1 MRLYNWGY
9 GGEMAAAPPPSN
21 SSRLASTLPSPC
33 HLALSPR
40 RGLPSPPSL
49 TSLACGRRALVGRAA
64 HWPRFLDAGTR
75 TRVFR
80 VALER
85 ARIQLSAAVSWTRL
99 PFLTRCSGHTARDRP
114 PALTSVRPPGAG
126 PVASVYLKQRL
137 TACLLSSEAGTAAEV
152 RALRLRGAGDAADAA
167 AIASPAAGAARPVRG
182 EARRE
187 STGTFACP
195 ARTLERR
202 GRGPRGGGGRK
213 GGPNVPRTCVRK
225 WK

>member
-114 PALTSVRPPGAG
+114 PALRP
-126 PVASVYLKQRL
+126 ASSARRRTKLQSLEVELTRL
-137 TACLLSSEAGTAAEV
+137 RAVLPPLSLPPSLLSPSLQARLEMTRGPPRSAE
-152 RALRLRGAGDAADAA
+152 R
-167 AIASPAAGAARPVRG
+167 AARP
-182 EARRE
+182 
-187 STGTFACP
+187 
-195 ARTLERR
+195 
-202 GRGPRGGGGRK
+202 GPL
-213 GGPNVPRTCVRK
+213 
-225 WK
+225 